1 MKILTL
7 NYEFPPVGGGASQV
21 SYQLCK
27 HLAALGHHVDVV
39 TMRYG
44 HSPAFESVDGINIYR
59 TPALRKRP
67 DICRTHEMATY
78 LLGATWKTF
87 RLAREKKYDVIH
99 CHFIIPTGPLAWLL
113 SKLTSIPFLITCHGT
128 DVPGHN
134 PDRFTTMH
142 KLLLPLWRRL
152 VRQTPLLISPSKSL
166 ASLIKKHVPQANIA
180 IVPNGIDT
188 EHFTPS
194 AKEQNILMCSRVLPH
209 KGFQYALE
217 AIKQLNTNWQV
228 NLIGDGPYLP
238 QLKHIAQQ
246 LNLPVN
252 FWGWLDK
259 NDPQF
264 KKLYETSSI
273 FIFTSEAEN
282 FPTVLLEAMSA
293 GLAIITTTAGGCPEV
308 VGDAALLVE
317 PQDVNSLRQ
326 QLKRLIDSED
336 LRRQLSS
343 VAQQRVQNFSW
354 PNIARQYINYYQQI
368 SLK

>member
-7 NYEFPPVGGGASQV
+7 NYEFPPVGGGASPV

-44 HSPAFESVDGINIYR
+44 DSPAFECVDGINIYR

-67 DICRTHEMATY
+67 DICRTHEMASY
-78 LLGATWKTF
+78 LIGAVLKTL
-87 RLAREKKYDVIH
+87 RLARKNKYDVIH
-99 CHFIIPTGPLAWLL
+99 CHFIIPTGPLAWLI
-113 SKLTSIPFLITCHGT
+113 SKLTKIPFVITCHGT

-134 PDRFTTMH
+134 PDRFTAMH
-142 KLLLPLWRRL
+142 KMILPLWRKL
-152 VRQTPLLISPSKSL
+152 VRQTPLLISPSESL
-166 ASLIKKHVPQANIA
+166 ARLIKTHVPQSNIA
-180 IVPNGIDT
+180 IVPNGINTDQ
-188 EHFTPS
+188 FTPAPKQQS
-194 AKEQNILMCSRVLPH
+194 ILMCSRILPH
-209 KGFQYALE
+209 KGFQYAFE

-238 QLKHIAQQ
+238 QLKQTAQQ
-246 LNLPVN
+246 LDLPVK

-293 GLAIITTTAGGCPEV
+293 DLAIITSTAGGCPEV
-308 VGDAALLVE
+308 VADAALLVE
-317 PQDVNSLRQ
+317 PRNVNSLRQ
-326 QLKRLIDSED
+326 QLKKLIDSQD
-336 LRRQLSS
+336 LRIQLSS
-343 VAQQRVQNFSW
+343 AAQKRVQDFSW
-354 PNIARQYINYYQQI
+354 PNIAQKYIYYYQQLI
-368 SLK
+368 KK